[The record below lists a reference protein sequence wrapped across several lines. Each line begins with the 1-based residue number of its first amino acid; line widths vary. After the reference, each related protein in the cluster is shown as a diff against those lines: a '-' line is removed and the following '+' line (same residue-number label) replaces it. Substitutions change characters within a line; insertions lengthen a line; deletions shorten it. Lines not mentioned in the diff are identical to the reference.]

1 MLEARHDAGMTT
13 VPVSVG
19 HQPKTH
25 LVKTGEQLGKKW
37 EAKASQQAGTTE
49 LVANNVDVLCAP
61 TNIQRETVA
70 TKQPAAAQRAPSC
83 RRFTT
88 FI

>member
-1 MLEARHDAGMTT
+1 MLEARYDAGMTT
-13 VPVSVG
+13 VLVSLDD
-19 HQPKTH
+19 QPMAH
-25 LVKTGEQLGKKW
+25 LAKQGKYWAKKR

-49 LVANNVDVLCAP
+49 LVANNAGVLCAP

-70 TKQPAAAQRAPSC
+70 TKQPAAAQRSPSC